1 MKRGISDPQA
11 STGAPTQPKGAKIRS
26 TYPNGSEVQ
35 FLAMIGRLHHI
46 VIDCPNPLALATFYS
61 PLLGLPVTFDSSDW
75 VVISSSDTASGIA
88 FQLCSNFQAPHWPDP
103 QWPQQ
108 FHLDVMV
115 DDLDEAEL
123 QVIELGA
130 KKLTESDRVFS
141 DPAGHPFCLVKR
153 PEWAPPIHA

>member
-1 MKRGISDPQA
+1 
-11 STGAPTQPKGAKIRS
+11 
-26 TYPNGSEVQ
+26 
-35 FLAMIGRLHHI
+35 
-46 VIDCPNPLALATFYS
+46 
-61 PLLGLPVTFDSSDW
+61 
-75 VVISSSDTASGIA
+75 
-88 FQLCSNFQAPHWPDP
+88 
-103 QWPQQ
+103 
-108 FHLDVMV
+108 MV